1 MDKNN
6 LIRKGIVFGIMVL
19 FVGVSFIQN
28 ISSDNKIVIF
38 VDDNLA
44 VSRNVTRMGIIPSS
58 NIVNVG
64 ENFTATVYIDPTEA
78 VGGWEIYLFSF
89 SEEYATA
96 NEVTA
101 GSEWAAFFDEG
112 DIDNVNGTITEI
124 MAWKMDNYPDYNH
137 TACEISFT
145 ANNPGVCY
153 VQLIT
158 VEVTDTLFQELDVIT
173 HNAIITITAINNPP
187 YMPSDPDPEDGATS
201 VDIDADLSWTGG
213 DPDTGDTITYDIYF
227 GTTSP
232 PPMIVSNQSATSYDP
247 RTLDYC
253 TTYYWKIVAWDN
265 HGASVSGPIWNFTTN
280 CEPYTPSNPDPEDGA
295 TSVDIDADLSWTGGD
310 PDTGD
315 TITYDIYFG
324 TTSPPPKVVSN
335 QTGTTYDPGTM
346 SYSTTYYWKIVA
358 WDNHDAYTEG
368 PIWEFTTEL
377 SDTELEIE
385 ITGGFGV
392 HVVIRNVGDYDAIDV
407 EWNVDITGGV
417 LGGINWS
424 DDGYVSIL
432 PPDGEMVLDIPLIIG
447 LGRIEIAA
455 AADASN
461 AEAVSETKNGFI
473 ILFFVILQ

>member
-232 PPMIVSNQSATSYDP
+232 PP
-247 RTLDYC
+247 
-253 TTYYWKIVAWDN
+253 
-265 HGASVSGPIWNFTTN
+265 
-280 CEPYTPSNPDPEDGA
+280 
-295 TSVDIDADLSWTGGD
+295 
-310 PDTGD
+310 
-315 TITYDIYFG
+315 
-324 TTSPPPKVVSN
+324 KVVSN